1 MAKHIA
7 LIENDDDFR
16 WVVTLM
22 LEGLGHRVTSFAQ
35 VEDIEAL
42 ISLPVDLF
50 MVDENLPGINGHIL
64 CIVLKSKL
72 KTREVPVILIS
83 GSTNLVAMASLSD
96 ADAFLEKPF
105 TQEDLQNVLTELAQR

>member
-1 MAKHIA
+1 MAKHIV

-22 LEGLGHRVTSFAQ
+22 LEELGHRVTSFAQ

-42 ISLPVDLF
+42 IALSVDLF

-72 KTREVPVILIS
+72 KTKEIPLILIS
-83 GSTNLVAMASLSD
+83 GSTQLVDMASLSD
-96 ADAFLEKPF
+96 ADGFLAKPF
-105 TQEDLQNVLTELAQR
+105 TQEDLQNALAEVVQR